1 MRESLQA
8 HLKRIMVGRRH
19 TSDENLFHHSLLISV
34 QNVLLLPHSMHT
46 ITKHKTVCINK
57 ITKEDGIDISKLL
70 TSRELDY
77 IGLNFNLRKENNLY
91 VFETLKE
98 DQHQFNNNTI
108 ELADKNYDIRP
119 YDPLSNYI
127 NQCKRCHLI
136 GHTTYDCKKR
146 FACTWCGKE
155 DCGRKCK
162 EEDRTCINCKGKH
175 SSLYKGCPIY
185 KKALENASKIKNEK
199 TKETKIKNISKDNYK
214 LQQNFIKLEQ
224 SYANVVQQST
234 TNKKIELQEIENNII
249 KINTHNEKHSN
260 DMEAIKNNLHKIINV
275 TTNTQS
281 KLVVLATKIDEN
293 IQKIDKIQKTTIN
306 KEQLIN
312 ILFELSYALANGKL
326 VEKTDIAYHLIA
338 IVERNSGEIDK
349 AKIIKNISNL
359 DQTSPLLT
367 EEETNQE
374 QELKNGGT

>member
-1 MRESLQA
+1 
-8 HLKRIMVGRRH
+8 
-19 TSDENLFHHSLLISV
+19 
-34 QNVLLLPHSMHT
+34 
-46 ITKHKTVCINK
+46 
-57 ITKEDGIDISKLL
+57 
-70 TSRELDY
+70 
-77 IGLNFNLRKENNLY
+77 
-91 VFETLKE
+91 
-98 DQHQFNNNTI
+98 
-108 ELADKNYDIRP
+108 
-119 YDPLSNYI
+119 
-127 NQCKRCHLI
+127 
-136 GHTTYDCKKR
+136 
-146 FACTWCGKE
+146 
-155 DCGRKCK
+155 
-162 EEDRTCINCKGKH
+162 
-175 SSLYKGCPIY
+175 
-185 KKALENASKIKNEK
+185 
-199 TKETKIKNISKDNYK
+199 
-214 LQQNFIKLEQ
+214 
-224 SYANVVQQST
+224 
-234 TNKKIELQEIENNII
+234 
-249 KINTHNEKHSN
+249 
-260 DMEAIKNNLHKIINV
+260 MEAIKNNLHKIINV